1 MSSPRYDI
9 VVIGG
14 GIIGLS
20 SALHLIQLFPKTRV
34 AILEKE
40 SQVGLHQ
47 TGHNS
52 GVIHS
57 GVYYRQGS
65 RKAQFCVDGVKRL
78 KRYCQEKGIEYDE
91 CGKVIVA
98 TSESEL
104 PRLED
109 IYRRGK
115 DNGVPGLEVIG
126 PERLAEIE
134 PHTRGIKALH
144 VPQTAIVDYQRVTQA
159 YADDVQQGGG
169 TLLTGHELHDIQR
182 HGDMVTLETNQGA
195 IQSKY
200 LINCAGLYADKVA
213 RKMEGSTNVRIIP
226 FRGEYYVLQD
236 ESRGLV
242 KGLVY
247 PVPDPRFPFLGV
259 HYTKRINGEVEAGP
273 NAVLAWARE
282 GYRKTNINVPEALS
296 HLTYVGFWRMAMR
309 TWRVGL
315 AELHRSMM
323 KSVFVKDLKKLI
335 PELRSADLRPGGA
348 GVRAQAVSRQGVL
361 LDDFSIQETGGAIH
375 VLNAPS
381 PGATS
386 SLSIGKHVAQ
396 MAGRSF
402 NLDR

>member
-1 MSSPRYDI
+1 MSSASYDI

-20 SALHLIQLFPKTRV
+20 SALHLTQLFPKTRV

-40 SQVGLHQ
+40 AQVGLHQ

-98 TSESEL
+98 TSQSEL

-115 DNGVPGLEVIG
+115 DNGVPGLELIG
-126 PERLAEIE
+126 PQRLAEIE
-134 PHTRGIKALH
+134 PHTRGIRALH
-144 VPQTAIVDYQRVTQA
+144 VSKTAIVDFKQVAQA
-159 YADDVQQGGG
+159 YAADVLKGGG
-169 TLLTGHELHDIQR
+169 AILTGHKLHGIHR
-182 HGDMVTLETNQGA
+182 HGSAVTLETNQGA

-213 RKMEGSTNVRIIP
+213 RKMEGSSNVRIIP
-226 FRGEYYVLQD
+226 FRGEYYVLRD

-282 GYRKTNINVPEALS
+282 GYSKTKINVPEALA
-296 HLTYVGFWRMAMR
+296 HLTFVGFWRMAMR

-315 AELHRSMM
+315 AELHRSMI
-323 KSVFVKDLKKLI
+323 KGVFVKDLQKLV
-335 PELRSADLRPGGA
+335 PEIRSTDLRPGGA

-361 LDDFSIQETGGAIH
+361 LDDFSIQETNGAIH

-386 SLSIGKHVAQ
+386 SLSIGKHIAQ